1 MNTATTTANRS
12 CTWSD
17 NDVKTLIAIWGERKV
32 QEELDGSVRN
42 RTVYVNIAKKM
53 NDLGYDRDWQQCKV
67 KINIKKSYREVKDH
81 NGETGQSRKSCK
93 HYKELDEILE
103 HRPASVPAVLL
114 DTGCTSQSSNLSQ
127 DSAEEGETSGNVY
140 VFFFLINIGS

>member
-1 MNTATTTANRS
+1 MSTATTTANRG

-17 NDVKTLIAIWGERKV
+17 DEVKALIAIWGERKI

-42 RTVYVNIAKKM
+42 RTVYVNFAKKM

-67 KINIKKSYREVKDH
+67 KIKNLKKSYREVKDH
-81 NGETGQSRKSCK
+81 NGETGQGRKSCK
-93 HYKELDEILE
+93 HYKELDEILG
-103 HRPASVPAVLL
+103 HRPGSVPAVLL

-127 DSAEEGETSGNVY
+127 DSTEEGETNGNVC
-140 VFFFLINIGS
+140 VIF